1 MSEEL
6 AITVTINGR
15 EQAAQ
20 VEPRRLLSDFLR
32 EDLALTGTHVGCEQG
47 VCGACTVVLDGE
59 PVRSCLMFAVQA
71 DGLSLETIEGLG
83 SDPEALHPV
92 QRGFWE
98 RHGLQCGFCTP
109 GMVLTAKALLE
120 RNPDP
125 TEDEIREALAGNVC
139 RCTGYVFIVEAVQG
153 GGRRCWP
160 RSARVREALQPA
172 TLQPA
177 LLGARI
183 KRVEDPRFLTGRA
196 RYVDDIT
203 RPGMLHVAFVR
214 STMAHADVT
223 GVDVSAAAELPGVH
237 DVLTGREVLA
247 LARPIVCN
255 STFETWQPTEY
266 PALATDRVRF
276 VGQTVAAVVA
286 DDRYVA
292 EDACE
297 LVEVDYAPRQPVA
310 SVEAAIAPDAPRL
323 HEAWEDNFF
332 IKRHYV
338 GGDPDAAFADAHGVL
353 ELQLTNHRHSGIPL
367 ENRGCIAEYD
377 PASDALTLW
386 TSTQI
391 PHLVRT
397 GLADSLGMPE
407 HQIRVI
413 APDVGG
419 GFGIKGH
426 LFPEEIAVCLLAR
439 RTGRPVKWIEDRT
452 EHLMASIHAREHH
465 HTLQVA
471 YSADG
476 SVEALRARIYVDC
489 GAYSVYPW
497 TSTMD
502 TGMALGI
509 LPGPYRIRHYEC
521 EAYSVATNKCPLGPY
536 RGVSRPAACFSIERA
551 LDEVAHATGLDPLE
565 VRRRNL
571 VQPDDFPYE
580 SVTGL
585 IYDSGSF
592 VESLDKIL
600 EDADYTALRRMQEEA
615 RSEGRH
621 IGIGFACYTEQTAH
635 TTTEFAKRGVPII
648 FGYDAATVR
657 MDPSGKVVVHLSTHS
672 HGQGHET
679 SMAQIVAD
687 RLGLPLED
695 VRVAFGDTSSTP
707 YGHGTFASRSAVLGG
722 GACHR
727 ASEVVRSRLV
737 RFAAHHLEADEAD
750 LVIAEGR
757 ISVAG
762 SPSHGVRVSEL
773 ARWAYHRP
781 EKLPREWSRCW
792 RRSRPTT
799 PTRAP
804 APSLTRRTLPS
815 STLTSRP
822 ERSSSSTTTWSR
834 TAAA

>member
-1 MSEEL
+1 M
-6 AITVTINGR
+6 
-15 EQAAQ
+15 
-20 VEPRRLLSDFLR
+20 
-32 EDLALTGTHVGCEQG
+32 
-47 VCGACTVVLDGE
+47 
-59 PVRSCLMFAVQA
+59 
-71 DGLSLETIEGLG
+71 
-83 SDPEALHPV
+83 
-92 QRGFWE
+92 
-98 RHGLQCGFCTP
+98 
-109 GMVLTAKALLE
+109 
-120 RNPDP
+120 
-125 TEDEIREALAGNVC
+125 
-139 RCTGYVFIVEAVQG
+139 
-153 GGRRCWP
+153 
-160 RSARVREALQPA
+160 
-172 TLQPA
+172 
-177 LLGARI
+177 
-183 KRVEDPRFLTGRA
+183 
-196 RYVDDIT
+196 
-203 RPGMLHVAFVR
+203 
-214 STMAHADVT
+214 
-223 GVDVSAAAELPGVH
+223 
-237 DVLTGREVLA
+237 
-247 LARPIVCN
+247 
-255 STFETWQPTEY
+255 
-266 PALATDRVRF
+266 
-276 VGQTVAAVVA
+276 
-286 DDRYVA
+286 
-292 EDACE
+292 
-297 LVEVDYAPRQPVA
+297 
-310 SVEAAIAPDAPRL
+310 
-323 HEAWEDNFF
+323 
-332 IKRHYV
+332 
-338 GGDPDAAFADAHGVL
+338 L

-377 PASDALTLW
+377 AASEALTLW

-426 LFPEEIAVCLLAR
+426 LFPEEIAVSLLAR

-452 EHLMASIHAREHH
+452 EHLTASIHAREHH

-476 SVEALRARIYVDC
+476 TVEALRARIYVDC

-571 VQPDDFPYE
+571 VQPEDFPYE
-580 SVTGL
+580 SITGL
-585 IYDSGSF
+585 IYDSGSY

-600 EDADYTALRRMQEEA
+600 EDADYGGLRRMQEQA
-615 RSEGRH
+615 RGEGRH

-657 MDPSGKVVVHLSTHS
+657 MDPSGKVAVHLSTHS

-679 SMAQIVAD
+679 TMAQIVAD

-727 ASEVVRSRLV
+727 AGDEVRSRLV
-737 RFAAHHLEADEAD
+737 RFAAHHLEASEDD
-750 LVIAEGR
+750 LVVAGGR

-762 SPSHGVRVSEL
+762 SPNRGVDVAEL

-781 EKLPREWSRCW
+781 EKLPPGMEPVLEAVATYDADPGTGTFANAAHLVVVDVDIETGSMKLLEYHVVEDCGRDDQPTDRRRAGPRGRGAGDRRRAARGDGLRRARASSRAARSWTTCCPARPTYRRSASPISRRR
-792 RRSRPTT
+792 RRSRSRGS
-799 PTRAP
+799 RAW
-804 APSLTRRTLPS
+804 ARAAR
-815 STLTSRP
+815 SRP
-822 ERSSSSTTTWSR
+822 ARRWPRRWPTPLRPIGHVFVNELPLTPPRVR
-834 TAAA
+834 RFVEEARA

>member
-1 MSEEL
+1 MPEP
-6 AITVTINGR
+6 TV
-15 EQAAQ
+15 Q
-20 VEPRRLLSDFLR
+20 
-32 EDLALTGTHVGCEQG
+32 
-47 VCGACTVVLDGE
+47 
-59 PVRSCLMFAVQA
+59 
-71 DGLSLETIEGLG
+71 
-83 SDPEALHPV
+83 
-92 QRGFWE
+92 
-98 RHGLQCGFCTP
+98 P
-109 GMVLTAKALLE
+109 G
-120 RNPDP
+120 
-125 TEDEIREALAGNVC
+125 
-139 RCTGYVFIVEAVQG
+139 
-153 GGRRCWP
+153 
-160 RSARVREALQPA
+160 
-172 TLQPA
+172 
-177 LLGARI
+177 LLGARV

-203 RPGMLHVAFVR
+203 RPGLLHAAFVR
-214 STMAHADVT
+214 STMAHADVI
-223 GVDVSAAAELPGVH
+223 GVAVSAAAELPGVH
-237 DVLTGREVLA
+237 DLLTGREVLE

-255 STFETWQPTEY
+255 STFESWQPTEY

-276 VGQTVAAVVA
+276 VGQTVAVVVA
-286 DDRYVA
+286 EDRYVA

-297 LVEVDYAPRQPVA
+297 LVEVDYTPRPPVA

-323 HEAWEDNFF
+323 HETWEDNFF
-332 IKRHYV
+332 IKRHFR
-338 GGDPDAAFADAHGVL
+338 GGNPDAAFEDADGVL
-353 ELQLTNHRHSGIPL
+353 ELDLTNHRHSGIPL
-367 ENRGCIAEYD
+367 ENRGCVAEYD
-377 PASDALTLW
+377 AASEALTLW

-397 GLADSLGMPE
+397 GLADCLGMPE

-471 YSADG
+471 YAADG
-476 SVEALRARIYVDC
+476 TVEALRARIYVDC

-536 RGVSRPAACFSIERA
+536 RGVARPAACFSIERA

-571 VQPDDFPYE
+571 VQREDFPYE
-580 SVTGL
+580 SITGL
-585 IYDSGSF
+585 IYDSGSY

-600 EDADYTALRRMQEEA
+600 EDADYAGLRRMQETA
-615 RSEGRH
+615 RGEGRH

-657 MDPSGKVVVHLSTHS
+657 MDPSGKVSVHLSTHS

-679 SMAQIVAD
+679 SMAQIVGD

-727 ASEVVRSRLV
+727 AGDEVRSRLV
-737 RFAAHHLEADEAD
+737 RFAAHHLEASEDD
-750 LVIAEGR
+750 LVVAGGR

-762 SPSHGVRVSEL
+762 SPSRGVGVAEL

-781 EKLPREWSRCW
+781 EKLPPGMEPLLEAVATYDADPGMGTFANAAHLVVVDVDIETGAMKLLQYHVVEDCGRMINPLIVDGQVHGGVAQGIGGALLEEMVYDSEGQFQ
-792 RRSRPTT
+792 
-799 PTRAP
+799 
-804 APSLTRRTLPS
+804 S
-815 STLTSRP
+815 STFMDYLLPGPTDIPPIRVTHLETPSP
-822 ERSSSSTTTWSR
+822 ITIEGIKGMGEGGAIAPGPAL
-834 TAAA
+834 AAALTDALRPLGHVFVNELPLTPPRVRRFVEEARA